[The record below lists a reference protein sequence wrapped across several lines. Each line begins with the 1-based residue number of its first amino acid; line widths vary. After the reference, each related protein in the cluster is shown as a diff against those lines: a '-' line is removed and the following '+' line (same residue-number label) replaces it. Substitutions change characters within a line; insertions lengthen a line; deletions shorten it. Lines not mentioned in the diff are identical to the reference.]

1 MDFKKLL
8 VQAAITLAVI
18 AIVNRVEPVR
28 KLVQG

>member
-8 VQAAITLAVI
+8 VQAAITLVVI
-18 AIVNRVEPVR
+18 AIANRVEPVR

>member
-1 MDFKKLL
+1 MDIKKLL